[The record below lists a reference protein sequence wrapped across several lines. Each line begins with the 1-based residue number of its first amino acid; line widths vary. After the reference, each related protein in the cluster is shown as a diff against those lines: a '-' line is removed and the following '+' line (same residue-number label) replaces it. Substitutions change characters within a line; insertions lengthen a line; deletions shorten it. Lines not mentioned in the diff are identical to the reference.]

1 MAVFKLS
8 SSKVQSEIKRLAEIA
23 SGQGW
28 ELSAA
33 AAPFSAA
40 REYALYHVY
49 STASSSPSPS
59 LSSSRRRHGPEQK
72 QKQKEKRRR
81 QFVAVWKSL
90 ENGEFLAYCSCSSK
104 SSTSVL
110 CPHAALAAYDFFMF
124 YAAVSLKTGKVAR
137 SSNRH
142 DRECD
147 NPPRPI
153 FVFISEG

>member
-1 MAVFKLS
+1 MAVFRLS
-8 SSKVQSEIKRLAEIA
+8 SSKVQSEIKHLAEIA

-33 AAPFSAA
+33 APFSAA
-40 REYALYHVY
+40 CQYALYHVY
-49 STASSSPSPS
+49 STAGSSPSSNPS
-59 LSSSRRRHGPEQK
+59 FSSSSSRRRHGRKQK
-72 QKQKEKRRR
+72 QKQKGRR

-90 ENGEFLAYCSCSSK
+90 ENGEFLASCSCSPK

-110 CPHAALAAYDFFMF
+110 CPHVALASYDFFVF

-153 FVFISEG
+153 FVFS

>member
-1 MAVFKLS
+1 VAVFRLS
-8 SSKVQSEIKRLAEIA
+8 STNIQSQIKRLAEIA
-23 SGQGW
+23 IGQGL

-40 REYALYHVY
+40 TEYALYHVY
-49 STASSSPSPS
+49 STANSSP
-59 LSSSRRRHGPEQK
+59 SSRRRRHDPEQK
-72 QKQKEKRRR
+72 HKQKRRR

-90 ENGEFLAYCSCSSK
+90 ENGEFLASCSCSAK
-104 SSTSVL
+104 SATSVL
-110 CPHAALAAYDFFMF
+110 CHHAALAAHDFFMF

-142 DRECD
+142 DRDCD

-153 FVFISEG
+153 FVFLT